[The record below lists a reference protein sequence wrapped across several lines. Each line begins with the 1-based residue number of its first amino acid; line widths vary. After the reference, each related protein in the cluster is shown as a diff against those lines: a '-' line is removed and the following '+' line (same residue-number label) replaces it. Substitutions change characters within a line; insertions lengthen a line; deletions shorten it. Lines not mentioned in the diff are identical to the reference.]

1 MLDTI
6 VFYAVSSP
14 NYCPNIKLQMT
25 RIDLQIFDV
34 VVVALVIYSDRL
46 LLHYP
51 PISDAFDSIENLF
64 CIKQMIQ
71 L

>member
-34 VVVALVIYSDRL
+34 VVVALVREPRYTRTGYRYIIPPFLMRL
-46 LLHYP
+46 
-51 PISDAFDSIENLF
+51 IA
-64 CIKQMIQ
+64 
-71 L
+71 